1 MSDEQLRCQNCG
13 APVAPGERRCPECG
27 EPYGSDDDTNV
38 LPRTEPPPRAGRAAR
53 PAGARPAA
61 SGPLAA
67 LAPYKTVLLLVG
79 VLVLI
84 VAVGYM
90 LFSVAMLFFQGARPP
105 AGDPAVTAPAA
116 VQPPLGA
123 APASPVPGASPSPIS
138 GGTVIAPAASP
149 SPSPG
154 AAGVRL
160 KIVNTEGQGANMRQ
174 RASTTAPILKTL
186 PEGSVVEGIGG
197 EQTIEG
203 RAWRNIRDP
212 SGTLGW
218 VAAELL
224 APE

>member
-1 MSDEQLRCQNCG
+1 M
-13 APVAPGERRCPECG
+13 APGERACPECH

-38 LPRTEPPPRAGRAAR
+38 LPRTDLPPRAGRPARAAR
-53 PAGARPAA
+53 AGAA

-67 LAPYKTVLLLVG
+67 LAPYKTILLLVG

-90 LFSVAMLFFQGARPP
+90 LFSVAMLFFQGSRPVP
-105 AGDPAVTAPAA
+105 SSDGPVASSPGP

-123 APASPVPGASPSPIS
+123 APGSPVPGASPLPG
-138 GGTVIAPAASP
+138 GGTVIAPAAASP

-154 AAGVRL
+154 VQGVRV
-160 KIVNTEGQGANMRQ
+160 KVVNTEGQGANMRQ

-186 PEGSVVEGIGG
+186 PEGTVVEAIGG
-197 EQTIEG
+197 EQTVEG
-203 RAWRNIRDP
+203 RAWRNIRDAA
-212 SGTLGW
+212 GTTGW